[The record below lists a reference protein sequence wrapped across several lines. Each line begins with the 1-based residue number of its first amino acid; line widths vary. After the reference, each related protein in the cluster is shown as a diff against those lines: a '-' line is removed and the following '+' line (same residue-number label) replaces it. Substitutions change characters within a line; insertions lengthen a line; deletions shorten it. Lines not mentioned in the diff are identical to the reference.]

1 MKKKNFFSIMA
12 SAAILFSSCLG
23 ESDHIGQLIGFCTLN
38 NSLNESALYMD
49 GGGVVYLSPS
59 SISTYKEFLSKSKRF
74 HLVLNYP
81 EEALVEE
88 GGVLK
93 KITTADIVGG
103 SYINVSRPFTIT
115 EADSRKITSNDSI
128 NDVLDCA
135 IYQPYGGYITILTR
149 SLWLEK
155 GGKGIEP
162 TVSMV
167 FEEVKDKSNEFNLT
181 IYNNWHSTDPSKESK
196 QGQTD
201 FVNSFDI
208 TSLRNYIDNT
218 DDITLNIKVM
228 KCLESSKAE
237 KTVKIK
243 YKDLIY
249 PFSGLVL

>member
-1 MKKKNFFSIMA
+1 MKKKNLFSILA

-23 ESDHIGQLIGFCTLN
+23 ESDHTGQLAGYFTLN

-49 GGGVVYLSPS
+49 GGGIVYLSPS
-59 SISTYKEFLSKSKRF
+59 SVSTYKDFLNKSRRF
-74 HLVLNYP
+74 NLILNYP
-81 EEALVEE
+81 EEAIVKE
-88 GGVLK
+88 GETIT

-103 SYINVSRPFTIT
+103 SYIRVSQPMSKN
-115 EADSRKITSNDSI
+115 EADNRKITSNDSI
-128 NDVLDCA
+128 NDVLDYDFWA
-135 IYQPYGGYITILTR
+135 YGGYATIVTR

-167 FEEVKDKSNEFNLT
+167 FEEVEDKPNEFNLT
-181 IYNNWHSTDPSKESK
+181 FYNNWHSTDPSKESK
-196 QGQTD
+196 PGQTD
-201 FVNSFDI
+201 FINSFDI
-208 TSLRNYIDNT
+208 TSFRNYIQNT
-218 DDITLNIKVM
+218 DEITLHIKVM